1 MPLVC
6 RRKNWR
12 FNTCQVRRSFH
23 HSVFVFRNYVTVS
36 CQVSGPSGCERE
48 GFQVDQALYTKLV
61 NMLLEELASSQDL
74 STTRTYIQAL
84 GSLCLP
90 ATGPGTT
97 WRG

>member
-1 MPLVC
+1 M
-6 RRKNWR
+6 
-12 FNTCQVRRSFH
+12 
-23 HSVFVFRNYVTVS
+23 
-36 CQVSGPSGCERE
+36 
-48 GFQVDQALYTKLV
+48 DQALYTKLV

-90 ATGPGTT
+90 ATGLGTT